1 MKPVRWEGA
10 NESGLGK
17 AGPRPEAPLLR
28 QLPFCPPWNA
38 PLGTSARG
46 SDGGGAVPSGPVRGS
61 WLSQVSGSRKFQK
74 CSVSSQSIASPT
86 KRIDGMRRDFQGKDN
101 LL

>member
-1 MKPVRWEGA
+1 MVSARP
-10 NESGLGK
+10 
-17 AGPRPEAPLLR
+17 GPRPEALLLR
-28 QLPFCPPWNA
+28 QLPFCPA
-38 PLGTSARG
+38 GLQARGSTPLGTRARG
-46 SDGGGAVPSGPVRGS
+46 SDGGGAVHGGPVRGS

-101 LL
+101 PL